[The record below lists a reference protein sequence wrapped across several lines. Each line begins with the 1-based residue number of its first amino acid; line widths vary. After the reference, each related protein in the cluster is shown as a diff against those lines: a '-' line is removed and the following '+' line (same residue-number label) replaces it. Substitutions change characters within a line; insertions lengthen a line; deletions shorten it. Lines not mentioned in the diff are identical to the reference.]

1 GADRAGLAVVAVGTV
16 GGTDAVEAV
25 TLHDAGEALALAG
38 ASDVDLFAGGEGV
51 DTELLADRVGR
62 GVSGA
67 DLDQVATRGH
77 TGLGEVTGHRLV
89 DLACLD
95 LAEADLDGVVAI
107 GLGLADLSHDVG
119 RGSDHGDG
127 NNLVVLVPHLGHAE
141 LGAQQPLHVSF
152 ESHLLGPQS
161 LISMSTPAGRSRRIS
176 ESTVFGVGS
185 MMSMRR
191 LCVRISKCSRESLY
205 LWGERMTQ

>member
-38 ASDVDLFAGGEGV
+38 AGDVDLFTVGEGV

-107 GLGLADLSHDVG
+107 GLGLADLSHAVG
-119 RGSDHGDG
+119 RRVCRCQPPGTVALDRARVRSPCLPSMAGPG
-127 NNLVVLVPHLGHAE
+127 G
-141 LGAQQPLHVSF
+141 GASRD
-152 ESHLLGPQS
+152 
-161 LISMSTPAGRSRRIS
+161 GRSA
-176 ESTVFGVGS
+176 VFRAGPVMSVSRVGVG
-185 MMSMRR
+185 MAR
-191 LCVRISKCSRESLY
+191 CSRGALY
-205 LWGERMTQ
+205 VGGERIAQYAFFS